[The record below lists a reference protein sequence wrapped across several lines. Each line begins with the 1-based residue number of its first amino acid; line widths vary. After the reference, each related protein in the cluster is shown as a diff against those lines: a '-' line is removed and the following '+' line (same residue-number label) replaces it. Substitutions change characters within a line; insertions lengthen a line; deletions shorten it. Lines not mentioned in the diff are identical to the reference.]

1 MLAVLGLRRV
11 EVSRQDAG
19 LPAPAP
25 KVEMS
30 EESTKD
36 DGTLVRRVPVIVRSW
51 DGPNSRVGLEMDLAQ
66 MPWGPFDAL
75 GKRLSLLLPATDEI
89 PEGVGPESQVE
100 RALRH
105 VEHAA
110 DRCAEF
116 AQVANGNQELWR
128 RSHETWEWIRRYLT
142 SLWVDTEVDGVAP
155 APSIA
160 ELSPAVPDPA
170 PVAEVT
176 EETVSPPEAPFMPGA
191 AATLNV
197 AAKALRSIPLSS
209 WRDSVESGNVDAP
222 TREEAVQTL
231 LGLARILGGLTEQG
245 EGPAEEA
252 AEATADEAAPQEGP
266 TDPDPPMEEDQ
277 DPDQVSFEYAV
288 GYDEGYQMGRRVG
301 LALGAKKRSK
311 PKSRRG

>member
-1 MLAVLGLRRV
+1 
-11 EVSRQDAG
+11 
-19 LPAPAP
+19 
-25 KVEMS
+25 MS

-89 PEGVGPESQVE
+89 PEGVGSESQVE

-128 RSHETWEWIRRYLT
+128 RSHETWEWIRKYLT
-142 SLWVDTEVDGVAP
+142 SLWVDTEVDGQILASSIP
-155 APSIA
+155 EPPS
-160 ELSPAVPDPA
+160 EPVPEP
-170 PVAEVT
+170 
-176 EETVSPPEAPFMPGA
+176 ETTDGVVSPPEAPFMPGA

-209 WRDSVESGNVDAP
+209 WRDSVEAGDADAP

-245 EGPAEEA
+245 EAPATE
-252 AEATADEAAPQEGP
+252 APQAALSEPVPHEPP
-266 TDPDPPMEEDQ
+266 TDPDPPEEDDS

-301 LALGAKKRSK
+301 LALGAKKRTK
-311 PKSRRG
+311 QKNRRD